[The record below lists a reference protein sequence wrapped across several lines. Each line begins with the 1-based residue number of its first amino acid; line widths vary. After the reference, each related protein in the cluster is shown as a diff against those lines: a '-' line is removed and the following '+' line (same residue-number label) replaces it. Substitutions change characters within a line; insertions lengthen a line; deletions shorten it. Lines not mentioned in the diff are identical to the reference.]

1 MLLLQLEMRYLCML
15 LLLLLSLP
23 TTSWARTSV
32 KVGKGTRL
40 SPQQVQFMRWWR
52 SQTIRVVKPAA
63 RTSAKPA
70 TKTTLTVK
78 VAPRSTTGRSVK
90 VVRINANTR
99 RQVQVPIHRTR
110 KTATQKTWGHSLLT
124 LKAVLINAQNSPAVG
139 FSSDSSPSLTVMR
152 VKRRVVRRER
162 NVNQR
167 ETKTKRSVRHAAK
180 KLVIVQQPSSSEPP
194 LPNALTQ
201 LRYQLELAQ
210 ME

>member
-1 MLLLQLEMRYLCML
+1 M
-15 LLLLLSLP
+15 
-23 TTSWARTSV
+23 
-32 KVGKGTRL
+32 KVGKSTKL

-52 SQTIRVVKPAA
+52 SQTIRVVK
-63 RTSAKPA
+63 RTSTKPATKPA

-99 RQVQVPIHRTR
+99 RQVQVPIHRIR
-110 KTATQKTWGHSLLT
+110 KTATQGPWGHSLLT
-124 LKAVLINAQNSPAVG
+124 LKAVLINAQNSPAV
-139 FSSDSSPSLTVMR
+139 VMR
-152 VKRRVVRRER
+152 VKRRVVRRDR
-162 NVNQR
+162 NVTPH
-167 ETKTKRSVRHAAK
+167 ETKTQRTVRHAAK
-180 KLVIVQQPSSSEPP
+180 RLVIVQQPSSSEPP